1 MIITETNSKYF
12 IFLNLHLPP
21 SYKVIVL
28 TIKKLHRKKRP
39 LKSRIPCLQLIFKI
53 VDTRRTCSY
62 GSTNLE
68 MIRKE

>member
-28 TIKKLHRKKRP
+28 TIKKLHRKKDH
-39 LKSRIPCLQLIFKI
+39 LSRAVRAF
-53 VDTRRTCSY
+53 S
-62 GSTNLE
+62 
-68 MIRKE
+68 